1 MSCLLFISKKMET
14 KTIWNDF
21 NEELYFFI
29 LKKVKNKTVAND
41 IFQNTFLKIHKN
53 RSSLQSDGKVKAWIF
68 QIARHEIANY
78 FNKELVYVENFN
90 TENEIALENFQQIC
104 FFDRFINKL
113 PQIYKET
120 INEVYIKGEKQKDA
134 AKVLGISLE
143 NLKARIR
150 RAKCIL
156 KVNFNECCKYEI
168 DRNGKLVGESN
179 CSTCQDDFN

>member
-68 QIARHEIANY
+68 QIARH
-78 FNKELVYVENFN
+78 
-90 TENEIALENFQQIC
+90 EIALENFQQIC